1 MKRKLFTGVILL
13 SFVTLTF
20 MSCEKIKDLTDVP
33 IETTLSTD
41 IEATSATPGES
52 SLKSCS
58 IAVFSFEGT
67 AIIDPTEDDDIDKY
81 WDKIRSWEVKKIHN
95 RIRTITE
102 AATLI
107 EGELIVKDQETKE
120 ILFTKKVENVSL
132 SNGADVMNIIGADYK
147 KIITTL
153 EDKHSLEVTLKGDV
167 NRAGVVIVF
176 ALGFDVK
183 VIANPLN

>member
-20 MSCEKIKDLTDVP
+20 MSCEKLDIP

-52 SLKSCS
+52 SLKSS
-58 IAVFSFEGT
+58 NIVAFSFEGT

-81 WDKIRSWEVKKIHN
+81 WNKIKSWEVKRIHN
-95 RIRTITE
+95 RIRSITE
-102 AATLI
+102 SATLI
-107 EGELIVKDQETKE
+107 RGELIVKDQETKA
-120 ILFTKKVENVSL
+120 ILFTKEVENVSL

-147 KIITTL
+147 KIVTAL
-153 EDKHSLEVTLKGDV
+153 EDKHSLEVTIEGDV
-167 NRAGVVIVF
+167 NKAGVVIVF